1 MAPAVHRANAATARR
16 GVKNGDELIEVNGR
30 RVEYVVAS
38 DAAHGTVRAAMLAAC
53 DVVRDAPWP
62 KRLVFRRAG
71 KRVVQR
77 RFNMSGPRAR
87 APGKASTL
95 RKRSER

>member
-1 MAPAVHRANAATARR
+1 MGISHPFPAQATARR

-62 KRLVFRRAG
+62 KRLVLRRAG
-71 KRVVQR
+71 Q
-77 RFNMSGPRAR
+77 G
-87 APGKASTL
+87 
-95 RKRSER
+95 

>member
-1 MAPAVHRANAATARR
+1 MKSDRVSKVGNFALVSRQARR

-38 DAAHGTVRAAMLAAC
+38 DAAHGTVRAAMLAVC

-71 KRVVQR
+71 QGW
-77 RFNMSGPRAR
+77 FNV
-87 APGKASTL
+87 AST
-95 RKRSER
+95 

>member
-1 MAPAVHRANAATARR
+1 MIAHPKMSRNEWKVTEMGVSKVGNVARVSRQARR

-71 KRVVQR
+71 T
-77 RFNMSGPRAR
+77 G
-87 APGKASTL
+87 
-95 RKRSER
+95 